1 MHSGVAG
8 KIGPMLYPQN
18 FDVIVVGGGHA
29 GTEAAL
35 AAARMGCKTLL
46 LSHNIETLG
55 QMSCNPSIGG
65 IGKGHLVKEVDAL
78 GGAMALA
85 TDEGGIQ
92 FRILNSSKGPAVRAT
107 RAQADRVLYKA
118 AIRRMLENQPNLWLF
133 QQAVDDLMVEG
144 DRVVG
149 AVTQVGIRFRSQ
161 TVVLTAG
168 TFLDGKIHVGLNNYA
183 AGRAGDP
190 PAVSLSARLKEL
202 KLPQG
207 RLKTGTPPRLDGRSI
222 DFSKCQEQPG
232 DGVPGGMSPAMPVFS
247 FMGKVEQHP
256 QQMPC
261 WITHTNE
268 RTHDIIRSGF
278 DRSPMFT
285 GKIEGVGPRYCPS
298 VEDKINRFADK
309 DSHQIFLEP
318 EGLTTHEYYPN
329 GISTSLPFDIQYALV
344 RSMAG
349 LENAH
354 ILRPGYAIEYDYFD
368 PQHLKSSFETKAI
381 GGLFFA
387 GQINGTTGYEEAAAQ
402 GLFAGINAALQAG
415 AKTAWTQDI
424 WVPGRDEAYLG
435 VLVDDLITKGVTEP
449 YRMFTSRAEFRLQL
463 REDNADA
470 RLTET
475 GRKLGL
481 VDDARWDAFSRKRDA
496 VSRETERLKAIWVSP
511 KNLAAAESERVLG
524 KAIDHEYNLADLL
537 RRPNVGYAGL
547 MSLDGGRY
555 ANPELPV
562 AGVALDAFSELDPLD
577 LDACMRG
584 APLDDASPVVVD
596 AFVASVVEQVEIA
609 AKYSGYIDR
618 QKGEVERAAHY
629 ENLRLPAD
637 LDYMQVSALSI
648 EARQRLSKLRP
659 ETLGQASRLSG
670 ITPASISLLL
680 IHLKKGG
687 FRGFAGKLDAD
698 TVEGSA

>member
-1 MHSGVAG
+1 
-8 KIGPMLYPQN
+8 MLYPQE

-46 LSHNIETLG
+46 LTHNIETLG

-85 TDEGGIQ
+85 TDEAGIQ
-92 FRILNSSKGPAVRAT
+92 FRTLNSSKGPAVRAT
-107 RAQADRVLYKA
+107 RVQADRVLYKA

-133 QQAVDDLMVEG
+133 QQAVDDLMVENTG
-144 DRVVG
+144 TGERVIG
-149 AVTQVGIRFRSQ
+149 AVTQVGIRFRSK

-202 KLPQG
+202 KLPQA

-232 DGVPGGMSPAMPVFS
+232 DGMPGGMSQTMPVFS
-247 FMGKVEQHP
+247 FMGRLDMHP

-261 WITHTNE
+261 WITHTNA
-268 RTHDIIRSGF
+268 RTHEIIRSGF

-329 GISTSLPFDIQYALV
+329 GISTSLPFDIQYDLV

-349 LENAH
+349 LENVH

-368 PQHLKSSFETKAI
+368 PRSLKSNFETRQI

-402 GLFAGINAALQAG
+402 GLFAGLNAALQVRAMGGGDVTLCAAG
-415 AKTAWTQDI
+415 AASFTGEAWL
-424 WVPGRDEAYLG
+424 PGRDQAYLG

-470 RLTET
+470 RLTEV
-475 GRKLGL
+475 GRQLGL
-481 VDDARWDAFSRKRDA
+481 VDNARWESFSRKREA
-496 VSRETERLKAIWVSP
+496 VSRETERLRGIWVSP
-511 KNLAAAESERVLG
+511 KNLAESESERVLG

-537 RRPNVGYAGL
+537 RRPNVGYAAL
-547 MSLDGGRY
+547 MSLNAGRY
-555 ANPELPV
+555 ANPDLPV
-562 AGVALDAFSELDPLD
+562 VTGNLAVA
-577 LDACMRG
+577 
-584 APLDDASPVVVD
+584 VD
-596 AFVASVVEQVEIA
+596 AGAGAEVLAQDVFVASVVEQVEIV

-618 QKGEVERAAHY
+618 QNDEVVRAAHY
-629 ENLRLPAD
+629 ENLRLPEE
-637 LDYMQVSALSI
+637 LDYMQVTALSI
-648 EARQRLSKLRP
+648 EARQRLSKQRP
-659 ETLGQASRLSG
+659 ETLGQASRMSG

-680 IHLKKGG
+680 IHLKKGN
-687 FRGFAGKLDAD
+687 FRGFVGRPVQEAVDG
-698 TVEGSA
+698 VSI

>member
-1 MHSGVAG
+1 
-8 KIGPMLYPQN
+8 MLYPEE

-35 AAARMGCKTLL
+35 AAARMGAKTLL

-78 GGAMALA
+78 GGAMAIA
-85 TDEGGIQ
+85 TDEAGIQ

-118 AIRRMLENQPNLWLF
+118 AIRRRLENQPNLSLF

-149 AVTQVGIRFRSQ
+149 AVTQVGIAFRAR

-168 TFLDGKIHVGLNNYA
+168 TFLDGRIHVGLDNYQ

-190 PAVSLSARLKEL
+190 PAISLSARLKEL

-207 RLKTGTPPRLDGRSI
+207 RLKTGTPPRLDGRTI
-222 DFSKCQEQPG
+222 DFSRCTEQPG
-232 DGVPGGMSPAMPVFS
+232 DGMPGGAGPMPVFS
-247 FMGKVEQHP
+247 FMGRVDMHP
-256 QQMPC
+256 QQMAC

-285 GKIEGVGPRYCPS
+285 GKIDGVGPRYCPS

-309 DSHQIFLEP
+309 ESHQIFLEP
-318 EGLTTHEYYPN
+318 EGLTTNEYYPN
-329 GISTSLPFDIQYALV
+329 GISTSLPFDIQYQLV
-344 RSMAG
+344 RSMPG

-368 PQHLKSSFETKAI
+368 PRELKSSFETRAI
-381 GGLFFA
+381 KGLFFA

-402 GLFAGINAALQAG
+402 GLFAGINAALQCRG
-415 AKTAWTQDI
+415 EEAWL
-424 WVPGRDEAYLG
+424 PRRDEAYLG

-463 REDNADA
+463 REDNADM
-470 RLTET
+470 RLTEA

-481 VDDARWDAFSRKRDA
+481 VGDEQWDAFSRKRDA
-496 VSRETERLKAIWVSP
+496 VSRETQRLKSIWVNP
-511 KNLAAAESERVLG
+511 RNLPAAESERVLG
-524 KAIDHEYNLADLL
+524 KAIEHEYNLADLL
-537 RRPNVGYAGL
+537 RRPDVSYQTL
-547 MSLDGGRY
+547 MSLDGGKY
-555 ANPELPV
+555 SA
-562 AGVALDAFSELDPLD
+562 ASALSETEI
-577 LDACMRG
+577 
-584 APLDDASPVVVD
+584 
-596 AFVASVVEQVEIA
+596 EQIEIS
-609 AKYSGYIDR
+609 AKYSGYIER
-618 QKGEVERAAHY
+618 QHDEVERAAHF

-637 LDYMQVSALSI
+637 FDYSQVKALSF
-648 EARQRLSKLRP
+648 EVRQKLDKHRP
-659 ETLGQASRLSG
+659 ETLGLASRISG
-670 ITPASISLLL
+670 VTPAAISLLM
-680 IHLKKGG
+680 IHLRKGG
-687 FRGFAGKLDAD
+687 HKAFNRDAA
-698 TVEGSA
+698 TEANAESQPTQ